1 VNYFEID
8 LLKKYYNIS
17 SESNKEGLDL
27 SKFWLVYD
35 IIKNNYFDADKI
47 NKEDLEE
54 FAVSGLVK

>member
-8 LLKKYYNIS
+8 LLKNYNIS
-17 SESNKEGLDL
+17 RDNYEEDLNL

-47 NKEDLEE
+47 NEKDLEE
-54 FAVSGLVK
+54 FVVFGLVK